1 MGLLME
7 ATNEQAFLK
16 AGFFGTAGSG
26 KTTTA
31 SYLAIAISK
40 RLGDGKPVA
49 FFETEAGSDFLVER
63 FKDEGIKLLRK
74 KSHALADL
82 IAVAKEAEGVA
93 SVLIVDSISHVWAE
107 LCEAKLQAVNKF
119 RKSKGWDAA
128 DKLSFEH
135 WADVKRE
142 WGRWTTFFL
151 NSSLHIIVCGRAG
164 NVWEYEVNEK
174 GKKEL
179 IKGESKMKA
188 EGEFG
193 YEPSLLIEMV
203 RESKGNEPGQ
213 GWKHRAF
220 VLKDRTDTINGAV
233 FDFERAKKGY
243 KKGDFAITFKPF
255 EPVIKALNIGGVQNT
270 VDEKASSE
278 RLFPAEEG
286 DSNYSHVAKQKEIAL
301 EEISASLDLMFSSRS
316 DDGKNSR
323 TVVVESVFG
332 TRSKAAMEKKSLDEL
347 RAGGRALRLLE
358 ATLKESPVASMEELK
373 DLAAMALYNSAT
385 SDSEPVEDDS
395 LPVDF
400 TN

>member
-7 ATNEQAFLK
+7 ATNEQAYLK

-31 SYLAIAISK
+31 SYLAMAISK
-40 RLGDGKPVA
+40 KLGDGKPVA

-63 FKDEGIKLLRK
+63 FKEEGIKLLRK

-82 IAVAKEAEGVA
+82 IAVAKEAEGQC
-93 SVLIVDSISHVWAE
+93 SVLIIDSISHVWAE

-119 RKSKGWDAA
+119 RKSRNWDPI

-151 NSSLHIIVCGRAG
+151 NSNLHIIVCGRAG
-164 NVWEYEVNEK
+164 NVWEYETNEK

-193 YEPSLLIEMV
+193 YEPSLLIEMA

-220 VLKDRTDTINGAV
+220 VLKDRTDTINGMV

-255 EPVIKALNIGGVQNT
+255 EPVIKALNIGGIQNT

-278 RLFPAEEG
+278 RLFPEEG
-286 DSNYSHVAKQKEIAL
+286 GSNYQHIAKQKEIAL

-323 TVVVESVFG
+323 TVVVEAIFG
-332 TRSKAAMEKKSLDEL
+332 TRSKAAMEKKPLEELRVGIRALAALEEALKETPVSGMDEL
-347 RAGGRALRLLE
+347 RDA
-358 ATLKESPVASMEELK
+358 
-373 DLAAMALYNSAT
+373 AAMALFNSAT
-385 SDSEPVEDDS
+385 PETDTLEKDS
-395 LPVDF
+395 LPI
-400 TN
+400 

>member
-16 AGFFGTAGSG
+16 AGFFGNAGSG

-63 FKDEGIKLLRK
+63 FKEEGIKLLRK

-82 IAVAKEAEGVA
+82 IAVAKEAEGLC

-107 LCEAKLQAVNKF
+107 LCEAKLQAVNKW
-119 RKSKGWDAA
+119 RRNKGWDAI

-142 WGRWTTFFL
+142 WGKWTTFFL
-151 NSSLHIIVCGRAG
+151 NSNLHIIVCGRAG
-164 NVWEYEVNEK
+164 NVWEYETNEK

-193 YEPSLLIEMV
+193 YEPSLLIEMA
-203 RESKGNEPGQ
+203 RESKGSEPGQ

-220 VLKDRTDTINGAV
+220 VLKDRTDTINGMV

-243 KKGDFAITFKPF
+243 KKGDFTITFKPF
-255 EPVIKALNIGGVQNT
+255 EPVIKALNIGGTQKT
-270 VDEKASSE
+270 IDEKASSE

-286 DSNYSHVAKQKEIAL
+286 GSDYELIKKRKDIAL
-301 EEISASLDLMFSSRS
+301 EEIEGCLVAIAPGQSADAKSLKAALAQEM
-316 DDGKNSR
+316 
-323 TVVVESVFG
+323 FG
-332 TRSKAAMEKKSLDEL
+332 TRSWTAVTAKPLAD
-347 RAGGRALRLLE
+347 LE
-358 ATLKESPVASMEELK
+358 
-373 DLAAMALYNSAT
+373 LAAINLRIIEKGMKGQEFLNVDEILEFVRSVV
-385 SDSEPVEDDS
+385 EPVSAEAKEDS
-395 LPVDF
+395 LPADF